1 MYQQMI
7 RETLARLGRIG
18 TDPRHVEGWMR
29 LEFGTLDHLGG
40 AAWNRAVS
48 EAVDCVDAAEPGIN
62 DRLAASYGL

>member
-18 TDPRHVEGWMR
+18 TDARHVEGWMR
-29 LEFGTLDHLGG
+29 CESGTLDHLGG
-40 AAWNRAVS
+40 ATWNRAVR
-48 EAVDCVDAAEPGIN
+48 EAVECVDAAEPGVS